1 MAQQKQS
8 RKLSSLLKE
17 AAKAAAE
24 STVDGR
30 EEAALALAS
39 TVRGLALG
47 SDVSRI
53 QWDRP
58 LNRGRYGLKTTAD
71 IKRLKK
77 NLSRLLPQAADLVA
91 EAPIKPENTA
101 AAIAD
106 LVAAAKRVTVPVGSV
121 TYGIPSIF
129 VKSDFS
135 EARTRVANVLGKNF
149 ADKVSDRF
157 VSRAGMR
164 MKTQPAADIS
174 AGTVALVLE
183 FQDGHEPVPEVAS
196 PFGETPVFAAARESG
211 GEASRFLEAA
221 LRGREVE
228 ELRNRFFSR
237 ISTMR
242 ADLERRIAPVLTASS
257 LGMPARESFALPPP
271 TSPTEVCW
279 LNGTMQVL
287 GAPREVASCAD
298 DASVQRIGLPRF
310 LEREMNV
317 TMATIGVLAFRAAN
331 PAVDGMGIQ
340 VAVIDGE
347 CDVAHP
353 ALTGRIVH
361 KNNFTKE
368 PWGAPDPHG
377 TTVAGIICSSAAGL
391 MGVCPASTI
400 LNYKVFTT
408 NAGLQ
413 GTDFMAAQAIQSA
426 LEDGARVANL
436 SWGLGKGTDG
446 TSREARAVNRAWR
459 LGMVL
464 VKSAGNRGPNAGSL
478 TSPADAQDVIVVGAT
493 NRAGTAV
500 EPYSARGPNGNH
512 LGPDLLAPGG
522 SIGSQLQGLLVKG
535 ATGSAGWGTSFAT
548 PHVSGLIAL
557 WLHQNPGL
565 TPNEVRTLI
574 AKNCTAIGTE
584 PVAAQGLGLLKK
596 LA

>member
-1 MAQQKQS
+1 MAQQRQP
-8 RKLSSLLKE
+8 RKVSSLLKE
-17 AAKAAAE
+17 AAKAAAD
-24 STVDGR
+24 VAIDGR

-47 SDVSRI
+47 PDVSRI

-77 NLSRLLPQAADLVA
+77 NLSRLLPHAADLVA
-91 EAPIKPENTA
+91 EAPIKPENTP

-106 LVAAAKRVTVPVGSV
+106 LVAAAKRAAKPVAQV
-121 TYGIPSIF
+121 TYGVPSIF
-129 VKSDFS
+129 VKSDFA
-135 EARTRVANVLGKNF
+135 EARSRVANVLGKNF

-174 AGTVALVLE
+174 SDTVALVLE
-183 FQDGHEPVPEVAS
+183 FQDGYEPVPETAS
-196 PFGETPVFAAARESG
+196 PFGEAPIFAAARESG
-211 GEASRFLEAA
+211 GEATRFLEAA

-228 ELRNRFFSR
+228 DLRARFFSR

-242 ADLERRIAPVLTASS
+242 ADLERRIAPALVASS
-257 LGMPARESFALPPP
+257 LAMPARESFSALPPS
-271 TSPTEVCW
+271 SPTEVCW

-287 GAPREVASCAD
+287 SAPREVAFCAD
-298 DASVQRIGLPRF
+298 DTSVQRIGLPRF

-331 PAVDGMGIQ
+331 PALDGIGIQ

-347 CDVAHP
+347 CDASHP
-353 ALTGRIVH
+353 ALAGRIVH

-377 TTVAGIICSSAAGL
+377 TTVAGIVCSSAAGL
-391 MGVCPASTI
+391 AGVCPAATI

-436 SWGLGKGTDG
+436 SWGLGRGTDG

-464 VKSAGNRGPNAGSL
+464 VKSAGNRGPNAGSM

-512 LGPDLLAPGG
+512 PGPDLVAPGG
-522 SIGSQLQGLLVKG
+522 SVGSQLQGILING
-535 ATGSAGWGTSFAT
+535 ATGSSGWGTSLAS
-548 PHVSGLIAL
+548 PHISGLIAL
-557 WLHQNPGL
+557 LLHQNPGL
-565 TPNEVRTLI
+565 TPNEIRTLLT
-574 AKNCTAIGTE
+574 KHCTTIGVE
-584 PVAAQGLGLLKK
+584 SAAAQGLGLVK
-596 LA
+596 LV